1 MLVILLS
8 LVFIKLLMH
17 KMNRYIDENGKSSM
31 GAVVEQIQQTYD
43 LQVNGYYSHLH
54 LVEDYLLQ
62 EKELSL
68 ETDTHKKIFEAWEKE
83 SESTLL
89 FLQENGKAITVD
101 GKKIRIDIPSKLLLD
116 LRNGHNIAKLVDWN
130 HEETQSGG
138 YMAAIPCPEYRIDGE
153 TYTAIGTVYDHAK
166 LDSMLKLKG
175 YNGNAYLFML
185 DNEGNITYTNQSEDI
200 FFRNYSL
207 LKHLK
212 KAQAITENEAD
223 FLRKKIEEKEAGVLL
238 LGKASRYYLG
248 YAPIESN
255 NTTLICIVPKG
266 IVDNVLRDYQKTV
279 WFATVLMVSFI
290 FLLWI
295 GLTWSVFKLSIADQ
309 KAEYE
314 KRNNEL
320 QLQTMKKMEEAN
332 KKLKEAK
339 NIATEALQTAENAN
353 KAKTDF
359 LSNMSHDIRTPMNA
373 IIGFSDLLEKNLDDR
388 VKAKGYLK
396 KIQSSSNLLLTIINQ
411 VLEMARI
418 ESGKAVLTL
427 EPCNLSAL
435 FHSVNLVFEEDVK
448 KKGIH
453 FYVKTNVEHKYAYCD
468 QTKLQEI
475 YLNIVSNAI
484 KYTPQ
489 DHAITINI
497 QEVPSMQENFARY
510 IFICEDTGYG
520 MSEDFVPHIFEEFS
534 REHTTTENKIIGT
547 GLGLSIV
554 KSMIDLMGG
563 TIQVESHEG
572 KGTKFT
578 VDVSLEIASSED
590 VNETEAV
597 SNEININEGKHKR
610 ILLAEDNDLN
620 AEIACE
626 ILKSEGYLV
635 EHASHGQQCV
645 EMLQEAEDGYYDL
658 ILMDIQMPFMDGYE
672 ACKEI
677 RKMKDTQ
684 KANIPIIAM
693 TANAFEEDKQ
703 MAIKAGMNDHVPK
716 PMDMRVLSPVLQKYL
731 S

>member
-1 MLVILLS
+1 MNKKCVGKRIKRNCYIVGMISFIIALVFGTIINAFAEKDQKVNATYTANSTVRRIKSQLDQYVVMSDFLENTINEGYALDQEDFSKLAEMIPNENGVVKAFEIEPNGIVSTVYPQEGNEVVAGLDVLTVDEGHFDANLAKDTNEYTLGGPYELKQGDKGALLFNPVYQKDASGNENFWGFVVLVIDWDRFIEQIGLNKLNDASYSYAIWKNDGDSSNHIVLAESGDDLSKNCLTVECDIPNYTWYFDIEPKGGWIPWMQWVATGIISYLLS
-8 LVFIKLLMH
+8 LMVATLFYLYSSKKYQQEQYAVQL
-17 KMNRYIDENGKSSM
+17 EKS
-31 GAVVEQIQQTYD
+31 AEQ
-43 LQVNGYYSHLH
+43 
-54 LVEDYLLQ
+54 
-62 EKELSL
+62 
-68 ETDTHKKIFEAWEKE
+68 A
-83 SESTLL
+83 
-89 FLQENGKAITVD
+89 
-101 GKKIRIDIPSKLLLD
+101 
-116 LRNGHNIAKLVDWN
+116 RNA
-130 HEETQSGG
+130 
-138 YMAAIPCPEYRIDGE
+138 
-153 TYTAIGTVYDHAK
+153 
-166 LDSMLKLKG
+166 
-175 YNGNAYLFML
+175 
-185 DNEGNITYTNQSEDI
+185 
-200 FFRNYSL
+200 
-207 LKHLK
+207 
-212 KAQAITENEAD
+212 NEAKTR
-223 FLRKKIEEKEAGVLL
+223 FL
-238 LGKASRYYLG
+238 
-248 YAPIESN
+248 
-255 NTTLICIVPKG
+255 
-266 IVDNVLRDYQKTV
+266 
-279 WFATVLMVSFI
+279 F
-290 FLLWI
+290 
-295 GLTWSVFKLSIADQ
+295 
-309 KAEYE
+309 
-314 KRNNEL
+314 
-320 QLQTMKKMEEAN
+320 
-332 KKLKEAK
+332 
-339 NIATEALQTAENAN
+339 
-353 KAKTDF
+353 
-359 LSNMSHDIRTPMNA
+359 NMSHDIRTPMNA

-388 VKAKGYLK
+388 IKAKGYLK

-427 EPCNLSAL
+427 EPCNLSTL

-497 QEVPSMQENFARY
+497 QEVPSMQENLARY

-554 KSMIDLMGG
+554 KSMVDLMGG
-563 TIQVESHEG
+563 TIQVESSEG
-572 KGTKFT
+572 KGTTFT

-597 SNEININEGKHKR
+597 SNEIAINEEKHKR

-658 ILMDIQMPFMDGYE
+658 ILMDIQMPFMNGYE
-672 ACKEI
+672 ACEEI

>member
-1 MLVILLS
+1 MNKKCVGKRIKRNCYIVGMISFIIALVFGTIINAFSEKDQKVNATYTANSTVRRIKSQLDQYVVMSDFLENTINEGYALDQEDFSKLAEMIPNENGVVKAFEIAPNGIVSTVYPQEGNEVVAGLDVLTVDEGHFDANLAKDTNEYTLGGPYELKQGGKGALLFNPVYQKDASGNENFWGFVALIIDWDRFIEQIGLDKLNDASYSYEIWKNEGNTSNRVVLAKSGNDLSKNCLTVECDIPNCTWYFDIEPEGGWIPWTQWVATAILSYLLS
-8 LVFIKLLMH
+8 LMVATLFYLYSSKKYQQEQYAVQL
-17 KMNRYIDENGKSSM
+17 EKS
-31 GAVVEQIQQTYD
+31 AEQ
-43 LQVNGYYSHLH
+43 
-54 LVEDYLLQ
+54 
-62 EKELSL
+62 
-68 ETDTHKKIFEAWEKE
+68 A
-83 SESTLL
+83 
-89 FLQENGKAITVD
+89 
-101 GKKIRIDIPSKLLLD
+101 
-116 LRNGHNIAKLVDWN
+116 RNA
-130 HEETQSGG
+130 
-138 YMAAIPCPEYRIDGE
+138 
-153 TYTAIGTVYDHAK
+153 
-166 LDSMLKLKG
+166 
-175 YNGNAYLFML
+175 
-185 DNEGNITYTNQSEDI
+185 
-200 FFRNYSL
+200 
-207 LKHLK
+207 
-212 KAQAITENEAD
+212 NEAKTR
-223 FLRKKIEEKEAGVLL
+223 FL
-238 LGKASRYYLG
+238 
-248 YAPIESN
+248 
-255 NTTLICIVPKG
+255 
-266 IVDNVLRDYQKTV
+266 
-279 WFATVLMVSFI
+279 F
-290 FLLWI
+290 
-295 GLTWSVFKLSIADQ
+295 
-309 KAEYE
+309 
-314 KRNNEL
+314 
-320 QLQTMKKMEEAN
+320 
-332 KKLKEAK
+332 
-339 NIATEALQTAENAN
+339 
-353 KAKTDF
+353 
-359 LSNMSHDIRTPMNA
+359 NMSHDIRTPMNA

-590 VNETEAV
+590 VNETEDV
-597 SNEININEGKHKR
+597 SNEININERNHKR

-658 ILMDIQMPFMDGYE
+658 ILMDIQMPVMDGYE

>member
-1 MLVILLS
+1 MNKKCVGKRIKRNCYIVGMISFIIALVFGTIINAFAEKDQKVNATYTANSTVRRIKSQLDQYVVMSDFLENTINEGYALDQEDFSKLAEMIPNENGVVKAFEIAPNGIVSTVYPQEGNEVVAGLDVLTVDEGHFDANLAKDTNEYTLGGPYELKQGGKGALLFNPVYQKDASGNENFWGFVALIIDWDCFIEQIGLDKLNDASYSYEIWKNEGNTSNRVVLAKSGNDLSKNCLTVECDIPNCTWYFDIEPEGGWIPWTQWVATAILSYLLS
-8 LVFIKLLMH
+8 LMVATLFYLYSSKKFQQEQYAIQL
-17 KMNRYIDENGKSSM
+17 EKS
-31 GAVVEQIQQTYD
+31 AEQ
-43 LQVNGYYSHLH
+43 
-54 LVEDYLLQ
+54 
-62 EKELSL
+62 
-68 ETDTHKKIFEAWEKE
+68 A
-83 SESTLL
+83 
-89 FLQENGKAITVD
+89 
-101 GKKIRIDIPSKLLLD
+101 
-116 LRNGHNIAKLVDWN
+116 RNA
-130 HEETQSGG
+130 
-138 YMAAIPCPEYRIDGE
+138 
-153 TYTAIGTVYDHAK
+153 
-166 LDSMLKLKG
+166 
-175 YNGNAYLFML
+175 
-185 DNEGNITYTNQSEDI
+185 
-200 FFRNYSL
+200 
-207 LKHLK
+207 
-212 KAQAITENEAD
+212 NEAKTR
-223 FLRKKIEEKEAGVLL
+223 FL
-238 LGKASRYYLG
+238 
-248 YAPIESN
+248 
-255 NTTLICIVPKG
+255 
-266 IVDNVLRDYQKTV
+266 
-279 WFATVLMVSFI
+279 F
-290 FLLWI
+290 
-295 GLTWSVFKLSIADQ
+295 
-309 KAEYE
+309 
-314 KRNNEL
+314 
-320 QLQTMKKMEEAN
+320 
-332 KKLKEAK
+332 
-339 NIATEALQTAENAN
+339 
-353 KAKTDF
+353 
-359 LSNMSHDIRTPMNA
+359 NMSHDIRTPMNA

-497 QEVPSMQENFARY
+497 QEVPSMQENLARY

-590 VNETEAV
+590 VNETEDV

-677 RKMKDTQ
+677 RKMKDMQ

>member
-1 MLVILLS
+1 MNKKCVGKRIKRNCYIVGMISFIIALVFGTIINAFAEKDQKVNATYTANSTVRRIKSQLDQYVVMSDFLENTINEGYALDQEDFSKLAEMIPNENGVVKAFEIAPNGIVSTVYPQEGNEVVAGLDVLTVDEGHFDANLAKDTNEYTLGGPYELKQGGKGALLFNPVYQKDASGNENFWGFVALIIDWDCFIEQIGLDKLNDASYSYEIWKNEGNTSNRVVLAKSGNDLSKNCLTVECDIPNCTWYFDIEPEGGWIPWTQWVATAILSYLLS
-8 LVFIKLLMH
+8 LMVATLFYLYSSKKFQQEQYAIQL
-17 KMNRYIDENGKSSM
+17 EKS
-31 GAVVEQIQQTYD
+31 AEQ
-43 LQVNGYYSHLH
+43 
-54 LVEDYLLQ
+54 
-62 EKELSL
+62 
-68 ETDTHKKIFEAWEKE
+68 A
-83 SESTLL
+83 
-89 FLQENGKAITVD
+89 
-101 GKKIRIDIPSKLLLD
+101 
-116 LRNGHNIAKLVDWN
+116 RNA
-130 HEETQSGG
+130 
-138 YMAAIPCPEYRIDGE
+138 
-153 TYTAIGTVYDHAK
+153 
-166 LDSMLKLKG
+166 
-175 YNGNAYLFML
+175 
-185 DNEGNITYTNQSEDI
+185 
-200 FFRNYSL
+200 
-207 LKHLK
+207 
-212 KAQAITENEAD
+212 NEAKTR
-223 FLRKKIEEKEAGVLL
+223 FL
-238 LGKASRYYLG
+238 
-248 YAPIESN
+248 
-255 NTTLICIVPKG
+255 
-266 IVDNVLRDYQKTV
+266 
-279 WFATVLMVSFI
+279 F
-290 FLLWI
+290 
-295 GLTWSVFKLSIADQ
+295 
-309 KAEYE
+309 
-314 KRNNEL
+314 
-320 QLQTMKKMEEAN
+320 
-332 KKLKEAK
+332 
-339 NIATEALQTAENAN
+339 
-353 KAKTDF
+353 
-359 LSNMSHDIRTPMNA
+359 NMSHDIRTPMNA

-388 VKAKGYLK
+388 IKAKGYLK

-497 QEVPSMQENFARY
+497 QEVPSMQENLARY

-590 VNETEAV
+590 VNETEDV

>member
-1 MLVILLS
+1 MNKKCVGKRIKRNCYIVGMISFIIALVFGTIINAFSEKDQKVNATYTANSTVRRIKSQLDQYVVMSDFLENTINEGYALDQEDFSKLAEMIPNENGVVKAFEIAPNGIVSTVYPQEGNEVVAGLDVLTVDEGHFDANLAKDTNEYTLGGPYELKQGGKGALLFNPVYQKDASGNENFWGFVALIIDWDRFIEQIGLDKLNDASYSYEIWKNEGNTSNRVVLAKSGNDLSKNCLTVECDIPNCTWYFDIEPEGGWIPWTQWVATAILSYLLS
-8 LVFIKLLMH
+8 LMVATLFYLYSSKKYQQEQYAVQL
-17 KMNRYIDENGKSSM
+17 EKS
-31 GAVVEQIQQTYD
+31 AEQ
-43 LQVNGYYSHLH
+43 
-54 LVEDYLLQ
+54 
-62 EKELSL
+62 
-68 ETDTHKKIFEAWEKE
+68 A
-83 SESTLL
+83 
-89 FLQENGKAITVD
+89 
-101 GKKIRIDIPSKLLLD
+101 
-116 LRNGHNIAKLVDWN
+116 RNA
-130 HEETQSGG
+130 
-138 YMAAIPCPEYRIDGE
+138 
-153 TYTAIGTVYDHAK
+153 
-166 LDSMLKLKG
+166 
-175 YNGNAYLFML
+175 
-185 DNEGNITYTNQSEDI
+185 
-200 FFRNYSL
+200 
-207 LKHLK
+207 
-212 KAQAITENEAD
+212 NEAKTR
-223 FLRKKIEEKEAGVLL
+223 FL
-238 LGKASRYYLG
+238 
-248 YAPIESN
+248 
-255 NTTLICIVPKG
+255 
-266 IVDNVLRDYQKTV
+266 
-279 WFATVLMVSFI
+279 F
-290 FLLWI
+290 
-295 GLTWSVFKLSIADQ
+295 
-309 KAEYE
+309 
-314 KRNNEL
+314 
-320 QLQTMKKMEEAN
+320 
-332 KKLKEAK
+332 
-339 NIATEALQTAENAN
+339 
-353 KAKTDF
+353 
-359 LSNMSHDIRTPMNA
+359 NMSHDIRTPMNA

-590 VNETEAV
+590 VNETEDV
-597 SNEININEGKHKR
+597 SNEININERNHKR

>member
-1 MLVILLS
+1 MNKKCVGKRIKRNCYIVGMISFIIALVFGTIINAFAEKDQKVNATYTANSTVRRIKSQLDQYVVMSDFLENTINEGYALDQEDFSKLAEMIPNENGVVKAFEIAPNGIVSTVYPQEGNEVVAGLDVLTVDEGHFDANLAKDTNEYTLGGPYELKQGGKGALLFNPVYQKDASGNENFWGFVALIIDWDRFIEQIGLDKLNDASYSYEIWKNEGNTSNRVVLAKSGNDLSKNCLTVECDIPNCTWYFDIEPEGGWIPWTQWVATAILSYLLS
-8 LVFIKLLMH
+8 LMVATLFYLYSSKKYQQEQYAVQL
-17 KMNRYIDENGKSSM
+17 EKS
-31 GAVVEQIQQTYD
+31 AEQ
-43 LQVNGYYSHLH
+43 
-54 LVEDYLLQ
+54 
-62 EKELSL
+62 
-68 ETDTHKKIFEAWEKE
+68 A
-83 SESTLL
+83 
-89 FLQENGKAITVD
+89 
-101 GKKIRIDIPSKLLLD
+101 
-116 LRNGHNIAKLVDWN
+116 RNA
-130 HEETQSGG
+130 
-138 YMAAIPCPEYRIDGE
+138 
-153 TYTAIGTVYDHAK
+153 
-166 LDSMLKLKG
+166 
-175 YNGNAYLFML
+175 
-185 DNEGNITYTNQSEDI
+185 
-200 FFRNYSL
+200 
-207 LKHLK
+207 
-212 KAQAITENEAD
+212 NEAKTR
-223 FLRKKIEEKEAGVLL
+223 FL
-238 LGKASRYYLG
+238 
-248 YAPIESN
+248 
-255 NTTLICIVPKG
+255 
-266 IVDNVLRDYQKTV
+266 
-279 WFATVLMVSFI
+279 F
-290 FLLWI
+290 
-295 GLTWSVFKLSIADQ
+295 
-309 KAEYE
+309 
-314 KRNNEL
+314 
-320 QLQTMKKMEEAN
+320 
-332 KKLKEAK
+332 
-339 NIATEALQTAENAN
+339 
-353 KAKTDF
+353 
-359 LSNMSHDIRTPMNA
+359 NMSHDIRTPMNA

-388 VKAKGYLK
+388 IKAKGYLK

-497 QEVPSMQENFARY
+497 QEVPSIQENFARY
-510 IFICEDTGYG
+510 IFICEDSGYG

-590 VNETEAV
+590 VNETEDV
-597 SNEININEGKHKR
+597 SNEININERNHKR

>member
-1 MLVILLS
+1 MNKKCVGKRIKRNCYIVGMISFIIALVFGIIINAFAEKDQKVNATYTANSTVRRIKSQLDQYVVMSDFLENTINEGYALDQEDFSKLAEMIPNENGVVKAFEIAPNGIVSTVYPQEGNEVVAGLDVLTVDEGHFDANLAKDTNEYTLGGPYELKQGGKGALLFNPVYQKDAFGNENFWGFVALIIDWDRFIEQIGLDKLNDASYSYEIWKNEGNTSNRVVLAKSGNDLSKNCLTVECDIPNYTWYFDIEPKAGWIPWTQWVATAILSYLLS
-8 LVFIKLLMH
+8 LMVATLFYLYSSKKYQQEQYAIQL
-17 KMNRYIDENGKSSM
+17 EKS
-31 GAVVEQIQQTYD
+31 AEQ
-43 LQVNGYYSHLH
+43 
-54 LVEDYLLQ
+54 
-62 EKELSL
+62 
-68 ETDTHKKIFEAWEKE
+68 A
-83 SESTLL
+83 
-89 FLQENGKAITVD
+89 
-101 GKKIRIDIPSKLLLD
+101 
-116 LRNGHNIAKLVDWN
+116 RNA
-130 HEETQSGG
+130 
-138 YMAAIPCPEYRIDGE
+138 
-153 TYTAIGTVYDHAK
+153 
-166 LDSMLKLKG
+166 
-175 YNGNAYLFML
+175 
-185 DNEGNITYTNQSEDI
+185 
-200 FFRNYSL
+200 
-207 LKHLK
+207 
-212 KAQAITENEAD
+212 NEAKTR
-223 FLRKKIEEKEAGVLL
+223 FL
-238 LGKASRYYLG
+238 
-248 YAPIESN
+248 
-255 NTTLICIVPKG
+255 
-266 IVDNVLRDYQKTV
+266 
-279 WFATVLMVSFI
+279 F
-290 FLLWI
+290 
-295 GLTWSVFKLSIADQ
+295 
-309 KAEYE
+309 
-314 KRNNEL
+314 
-320 QLQTMKKMEEAN
+320 
-332 KKLKEAK
+332 
-339 NIATEALQTAENAN
+339 
-353 KAKTDF
+353 
-359 LSNMSHDIRTPMNA
+359 NMSHDIRTPMNA

>member
-1 MLVILLS
+1 MNKKCVGKRIKRNCYIVGMISFIIALVFGTIINAFSEKDQKVNATYTANSTVRRIKSQLDQYVVMSDFLENTINEGYALDQEDFSKLAEMIPNENGVVKAFEIAPNGIVSTVYPQEGNEVVAGLDVLTVDEGHFDANLAKDTNEYTLGGPYELKQGGKGALLFNPVYQKDASGNENFWGFVALIIDWDRFIEQIGLDKLNDASYSYEIWKNEGNTSNRVVLAKSGNDLSKNCLTVECDIPNCTWYFDIEPEGGWIPWTQWVATAILSYLLS
-8 LVFIKLLMH
+8 LMVATLFYLYSSKKYQQEQYAIQL
-17 KMNRYIDENGKSSM
+17 EKS
-31 GAVVEQIQQTYD
+31 AEQ
-43 LQVNGYYSHLH
+43 
-54 LVEDYLLQ
+54 
-62 EKELSL
+62 
-68 ETDTHKKIFEAWEKE
+68 A
-83 SESTLL
+83 
-89 FLQENGKAITVD
+89 
-101 GKKIRIDIPSKLLLD
+101 
-116 LRNGHNIAKLVDWN
+116 RNA
-130 HEETQSGG
+130 
-138 YMAAIPCPEYRIDGE
+138 
-153 TYTAIGTVYDHAK
+153 
-166 LDSMLKLKG
+166 
-175 YNGNAYLFML
+175 
-185 DNEGNITYTNQSEDI
+185 
-200 FFRNYSL
+200 
-207 LKHLK
+207 
-212 KAQAITENEAD
+212 NEAKTR
-223 FLRKKIEEKEAGVLL
+223 FL
-238 LGKASRYYLG
+238 
-248 YAPIESN
+248 
-255 NTTLICIVPKG
+255 
-266 IVDNVLRDYQKTV
+266 
-279 WFATVLMVSFI
+279 F
-290 FLLWI
+290 
-295 GLTWSVFKLSIADQ
+295 
-309 KAEYE
+309 
-314 KRNNEL
+314 
-320 QLQTMKKMEEAN
+320 
-332 KKLKEAK
+332 
-339 NIATEALQTAENAN
+339 
-353 KAKTDF
+353 
-359 LSNMSHDIRTPMNA
+359 NMSHDIRTPMNA

-388 VKAKGYLK
+388 IKAKGYLK

-497 QEVPSMQENFARY
+497 QEVPSMQENLARY

>member
-1 MLVILLS
+1 MNKKCVGKRINRNCYIVGMISFIIALVFGTIINAFSEKDQKVNATYTANSTVRRIKSQLDQYVVMSDFLENTINEGYALDQEDFSKLAEMIPNENGVVKAFEIAPNGIVSTVYPQEGNEVVAGLDVLTVDEGHFDANLAKDTNEYTLGGPYELKQGGKGALLFNPVYQKDASGNENFWGFVALIIDWDRFIEQIGLDKLNNASYSYEIWKNEGNTSNRVVLAKSGNDLSKNCLTVECDIPNCTWYFDIEPEGGWIPWTQWIATAILSYLLS
-8 LVFIKLLMH
+8 LMVATLFYLYSSKKYQQEQYAVQL
-17 KMNRYIDENGKSSM
+17 EKS
-31 GAVVEQIQQTYD
+31 AEQ
-43 LQVNGYYSHLH
+43 
-54 LVEDYLLQ
+54 
-62 EKELSL
+62 
-68 ETDTHKKIFEAWEKE
+68 A
-83 SESTLL
+83 
-89 FLQENGKAITVD
+89 
-101 GKKIRIDIPSKLLLD
+101 
-116 LRNGHNIAKLVDWN
+116 RNA
-130 HEETQSGG
+130 
-138 YMAAIPCPEYRIDGE
+138 
-153 TYTAIGTVYDHAK
+153 
-166 LDSMLKLKG
+166 
-175 YNGNAYLFML
+175 
-185 DNEGNITYTNQSEDI
+185 
-200 FFRNYSL
+200 
-207 LKHLK
+207 
-212 KAQAITENEAD
+212 NEAKTR
-223 FLRKKIEEKEAGVLL
+223 FL
-238 LGKASRYYLG
+238 
-248 YAPIESN
+248 
-255 NTTLICIVPKG
+255 
-266 IVDNVLRDYQKTV
+266 
-279 WFATVLMVSFI
+279 F
-290 FLLWI
+290 
-295 GLTWSVFKLSIADQ
+295 
-309 KAEYE
+309 
-314 KRNNEL
+314 
-320 QLQTMKKMEEAN
+320 
-332 KKLKEAK
+332 
-339 NIATEALQTAENAN
+339 
-353 KAKTDF
+353 
-359 LSNMSHDIRTPMNA
+359 NMSHDIRTPMNA

-388 VKAKGYLK
+388 IKAKGYLK

-497 QEVPSMQENFARY
+497 QEVPSMQENLARY

-590 VNETEAV
+590 VNETEDV
-597 SNEININEGKHKR
+597 SNEININEGNHKR

-620 AEIACE
+620 AEIAFE

>member
-1 MLVILLS
+1 MNKKCVGKRIKRNCYIVGMISFIIALVFGTIINAFAEKDQKVNATYTANSTVRRIKSQLDQYVVMSDFLENTINEGYALDQEDFSKLAEMIPNENGVVKAFEIAPNGIVSTVYPQEGNEVVAGLDVLTVDEGHFDANLAKDTNEYTLGGPYELKQGGKGALLFNPVYQKDASGNENFWGFVALIIDWDRFIEQIGLDKLNDASYSYEIWKNEGNTSNRVVLAKSGNDLSKNCLTVECDIPNCTWYFDIEPEGGWIPWTQWVATAILSYLLS
-8 LVFIKLLMH
+8 LMVATLFYLYSSKKYQQEQYAIQL
-17 KMNRYIDENGKSSM
+17 EKS
-31 GAVVEQIQQTYD
+31 AEQ
-43 LQVNGYYSHLH
+43 
-54 LVEDYLLQ
+54 
-62 EKELSL
+62 
-68 ETDTHKKIFEAWEKE
+68 A
-83 SESTLL
+83 
-89 FLQENGKAITVD
+89 
-101 GKKIRIDIPSKLLLD
+101 
-116 LRNGHNIAKLVDWN
+116 RNA
-130 HEETQSGG
+130 
-138 YMAAIPCPEYRIDGE
+138 
-153 TYTAIGTVYDHAK
+153 
-166 LDSMLKLKG
+166 
-175 YNGNAYLFML
+175 
-185 DNEGNITYTNQSEDI
+185 
-200 FFRNYSL
+200 
-207 LKHLK
+207 
-212 KAQAITENEAD
+212 NEAKTR
-223 FLRKKIEEKEAGVLL
+223 FL
-238 LGKASRYYLG
+238 
-248 YAPIESN
+248 
-255 NTTLICIVPKG
+255 
-266 IVDNVLRDYQKTV
+266 
-279 WFATVLMVSFI
+279 F
-290 FLLWI
+290 
-295 GLTWSVFKLSIADQ
+295 
-309 KAEYE
+309 
-314 KRNNEL
+314 
-320 QLQTMKKMEEAN
+320 
-332 KKLKEAK
+332 
-339 NIATEALQTAENAN
+339 
-353 KAKTDF
+353 
-359 LSNMSHDIRTPMNA
+359 NMSHDIRTPMNA

-590 VNETEAV
+590 VNETEDV
-597 SNEININEGKHKR
+597 SNEININERNHKR